1 VHEARGKNQTAWE
14 TIERPEGAIV
24 IAGVASNPVT
34 SVVDFRAQPALAAT
48 STAPAV
54 PTTLPAPQSV
64 SPATNIPATRNDVR
78 KADKATPGPSR
89 VVLIDPQTDTIVYR
103 SLDANSGAVIDQVPA
118 QAVLRQRA
126 YIDAQTVQALI
137 SGKSVTSAQLAAAQ
151 DVDTTA

>member
-1 VHEARGKNQTAWE
+1 
-14 TIERPEGAIV
+14 V

-48 STAPAV
+48 ATAPAV

-78 KADKATPGPSR
+78 KADKTAPGPSR
-89 VVLIDPQTDTIVYR
+89 VVLIDPQTDAIVYR

-137 SGKSVTSAQLAAAQ
+137 SGKSLTSAQLAAAQ
-151 DVDTTA
+151 DIDTTA

>member
-1 VHEARGKNQTAWE
+1 
-14 TIERPEGAIV
+14 V

-34 SVVDFRAQPALAAT
+34 SVVDFRAQPALAAPA
-48 STAPAV
+48 TAASV

-64 SPATNIPATRNDVR
+64 SPATNIPATRNDAR
-78 KADKATPGPSR
+78 KADKTAAGPSR
-89 VVLIDPQTDTIVYR
+89 VVLIDPQTDEIVYR

-118 QAVLRQRA
+118 QAVLRRRA

-137 SGKSVTSAQLAAAQ
+137 KGKSLTTAQLTATQ